1 MPEASYKSLSE
12 FVSASRT
19 RTRFG
24 AEEKRR
30 VFRGMVVG
38 ELEAGFLRYS
48 RRQALIAY
56 ASHLG
61 ISEFD
66 ANLLIAEAQYHAG
79 DIEPLSFE
87 NTATLR
93 SVSHPEAWSL
103 SLRLASALTIAILLD
118 LALISWLFH

>member
-1 MPEASYKSLSE
+1 MQEASFKSLPS
-12 FVSASRT
+12 VRSPRIT
-19 RTRFG
+19 PRFT
-24 AEEKRR
+24 ADEKRR
-30 VFRGMVVG
+30 IFRGMVVG

-87 NTATLR
+87 NVAAAR
-93 SVSHPEAWSL
+93 AVSHPESWSAP
-103 SLRLASALTIAILLD
+103 LRLASALIVAIALD
-118 LALISWLFH
+118 LLLIGYLFH